1 MNVSQRVLAFYKLVI
16 ELERMK
22 EPAINNYVEYSF
34 VANGQGGI
42 SVVINDENNPNLTN
56 KLQQDFFQSFVD
68 NFNKNKTKFP
78 RDLYVGV
85 LIKLNDTYY
94 RLLNRVIDSD
104 DVHYYLKNSNGVTTL
119 DFRLSDLEVN
129 INEASKTGLDLLPD
143 KIDAI
148 NLAIGKVLTLQ
159 DILKILHSEISQNVI
174 LYNCVFLALS
184 NKSIELSQI
193 YSELNNLKLWNY
205 LGIQQSSLLQ
215 DFLLRNAFDNKVDVE
230 FSDSLIK
237 ITELDDSQKKAIS
250 LALKSRVSVI
260 TGAPGTGKT
269 QVIENILANAL
280 IRNKKVLVASKNNK
294 AVNNVKERFD
304 KIDETGYLLRFGN
317 KDYVRNHTLP
327 YLSVSISKISELQN
341 NASEYKQN
349 EKEFEENDKKIKSAK
364 AELAK
369 IAPLYAEISQ
379 LVANIKTN
387 EDKQQDIVTGFLRNI
402 VAIET
407 SNERKV
413 REIEN
418 KYKSD
423 IWSLNYNKKNEDDEI
438 KENYDNEVE
447 QIRGKYSDVR
457 VYDKIKKKSFDDVL
471 REIEKLELKFNENKE
486 NIFRRLWHRLF
497 SSASKDTKDLYS
509 IADKC
514 SEPLK
519 TYLYDNKDN
528 KTNSYTYK
536 SLFIQIDC
544 WKNVINNGLDFK
556 KEIINAEN
564 DYEDKKRKV
573 DNKYNKARLDIDK
586 VYVTEKDQQKNK
598 YDNDIETTK
607 ADYKQNINSLIADC
621 KRMQK
626 KKKQKEKELQDI
638 KGRKTLLEK
647 DIDDGNKW
655 IENNSKKMLL
665 SCIHFY
671 KKNNSLN
678 SISNYMLYLPDS
690 IPGVNGYA
698 NFEQNARNFTELFRL
713 CSVTSLSTKNAFPLM
728 PELFDMVVIDE
739 ASQCDIASALPLIM
753 RTKQLV
759 VIGDPMQLKH
769 ISKVKTFEED
779 GIRKQIGLENMPHVK
794 YVESSL
800 YDYCSDLISLSTN
813 GMNHPYMLRC
823 HYRCHKS
830 IIDYSNKEFYLKRMG
845 QELEIKTDLNRLKG
859 GDPKGIVVVNVNGVA
874 PNNGLKINQA
884 EVVASVN
891 LAVQNANKYQDVSVG
906 IITPFSDQAEL
917 INAAIP
923 PNLSDRIEASTVHKF
938 QGDEKDIIIYSMVV
952 TDNSPASRIYWIEK
966 IVPNLVNV
974 AVTRARSRLYVVCNV
989 NYIKN
994 NSTGLLR
1001 NLIS

>member
-1 MNVSQRVLAFYKLVI
+1 MVPI
-16 ELERMK
+16 
-22 EPAINNYVEYSF
+22 
-34 VANGQGGI
+34 
-42 SVVINDENNPNLTN
+42 
-56 KLQQDFFQSFVD
+56 
-68 NFNKNKTKFP
+68 
-78 RDLYVGV
+78 
-85 LIKLNDTYY
+85 
-94 RLLNRVIDSD
+94 
-104 DVHYYLKNSNGVTTL
+104 
-119 DFRLSDLEVN
+119 
-129 INEASKTGLDLLPD
+129 
-143 KIDAI
+143 
-148 NLAIGKVLTLQ
+148 
-159 DILKILHSEISQNVI
+159 
-174 LYNCVFLALS
+174 
-184 NKSIELSQI
+184 
-193 YSELNNLKLWNY
+193 
-205 LGIQQSSLLQ
+205 
-215 DFLLRNAFDNKVDVE
+215 
-230 FSDSLIK
+230 
-237 ITELDDSQKKAIS
+237 
-250 LALKSRVSVI
+250 
-260 TGAPGTGKT
+260 
-269 QVIENILANAL
+269 
-280 IRNKKVLVASKNNK
+280 
-294 AVNNVKERFD
+294 
-304 KIDETGYLLRFGN
+304 
-317 KDYVRNHTLP
+317 
-327 YLSVSISKISELQN
+327 
-341 NASEYKQN
+341 
-349 EKEFEENDKKIKSAK
+349 IKSAK
-364 AELAK
+364 AELAR

-423 IWSLNYNKKNEDDEI
+423 IWSLNYNKKNEDDKI
-438 KENYDNEVE
+438 RENYDNKVE
-447 QIRGKYSDVR
+447 QIRSEYSDVR
-457 VYDKIKKKSFDDVL
+457 VYDEIKKEDLNKILND
-471 REIEKLELKFNENKE
+471 LKVIKNKFENGFLKY
-486 NIFRRLWHRLF
+486 WHRCF
-497 SSASKDTKDLYS
+497 SVKKYASELEDVAYKCLDNRLKAHLLKVESRIKNFNDLLEQIYRWNR
-509 IADKC
+509 IIVNVLN
-514 SEPLK
+514 LK
-519 TYLYDNKDN
+519 EEL
-528 KTNSYTYK
+528 S
-536 SLFIQIDC
+536 
-544 WKNVINNGLDFK
+544 G
-556 KEIINAEN
+556 AEK

-573 DNKYNKARLDIDK
+573 DNKYNNEKLRIENAYVDEKKKQEEQYDSDIK
-586 VYVTEKDQQKNK
+586 QINAVFNK
-598 YDNDIETTK
+598 
-607 ADYKQNINSLIADC
+607 NINPLIADC

-626 KKKQKEKELQDI
+626 KKKQKEKDLQDI
-638 KGRKTLLEK
+638 KKRKTSLLK

-665 SCIHFY
+665 SCIHYY

-678 SISNYMLYLPDS
+678 SISNYMLYLPDN
-690 IPGVNGYA
+690 IPWGNGYS
-698 NFEQNARNFTELFRL
+698 NFEQDARNFTDLFRL

-769 ISKVKTFEED
+769 ISKVKTNEEIY
-779 GIRKQIGLENMPHVK
+779 IRNQVGLRNMPHVK

>member
-1 MNVSQRVLAFYKLVI
+1 
-16 ELERMK
+16 
-22 EPAINNYVEYSF
+22 
-34 VANGQGGI
+34 
-42 SVVINDENNPNLTN
+42 
-56 KLQQDFFQSFVD
+56 
-68 NFNKNKTKFP
+68 
-78 RDLYVGV
+78 
-85 LIKLNDTYY
+85 
-94 RLLNRVIDSD
+94 
-104 DVHYYLKNSNGVTTL
+104 
-119 DFRLSDLEVN
+119 
-129 INEASKTGLDLLPD
+129 
-143 KIDAI
+143 
-148 NLAIGKVLTLQ
+148 
-159 DILKILHSEISQNVI
+159 
-174 LYNCVFLALS
+174 VFLALS

-193 YSELNNLKLWNY
+193 YSELNNLKMWNY

-413 REIEN
+413 REMEN

-423 IWSLNYNKKNEDDEI
+423 IWSLNYNKKNEDDKI
-438 KENYDNEVE
+438 RENYDNKVE
-447 QIRGKYSDVR
+447 QIRGKYRDVR
-457 VYDKIKKKSFDDVL
+457 VYDEITKKSFDDVL
-471 REIEKLELKFNENKE
+471 REIEKLELKFNEKYKE

-497 SSASKDTKDLYS
+497 SSASKDTKDLNS

-573 DNKYNKARLDIDK
+573 DNKYNNEKLRIENAYVDEKKKQEEQYDSDIK
-586 VYVTEKDQQKNK
+586 QINAVFNK
-598 YDNDIETTK
+598 
-607 ADYKQNINSLIADC
+607 NINPLIADC

-665 SCIHFY
+665 SCIHYY

-678 SISNYMLYLPDS
+678 SISNYMLYLPDN
-690 IPGVNGYA
+690 IPWGNGYA
-698 NFEQNARNFTELFRL
+698 NFEQDARNFTDLFRL

-769 ISKVKTFEED
+769 ISKVKNNQED
-779 GIRKQIGLENMPHVK
+779 AIRKQIGIGNMPHVK
-794 YVESSL
+794 YVECSL

-813 GMNHPYMLRC
+813 GMNHPYMLRY
-823 HYRCHKS
+823 HYRCHNS
-830 IIDYSNKEFYLKRMG
+830 IIDYSNKEFYSKGLG
-845 QELEIKTDLNRLKG
+845 QELEIKTDLNKLKG
-859 GDPKGIVVVNVNGVA
+859 GDPKGIVTVNVNGVV
-874 PNNGLKINQA
+874 PDDGSNINQA
-884 EVVASVN
+884 EVVAAVM
-891 LAVQNANKYQDVSVG
+891 LAVCNANIYKDVSIG
-906 IITPFSDQAEL
+906 IITPFRLQAER

-923 PNLSDRIEASTVHKF
+923 KKFSDRIEASTVHKF